1 MASKRSKEK
10 IPVPVKNA
18 LWSLHF
24 QNNITG
30 ICQCCKTENI
40 SRNNF
45 DCGHIVSEKAG
56 GNVEL
61 TNLRPICRACNS
73 SMGTMNMDEYMKKY
87 GFDKINTEIK
97 EAKLKQEEAK
107 LKQEKEERERLKQE
121 EARLK
126 QEKEKLKEEKER
138 FEKEK
143 ITEDQYVHSKKMELA
158 QRRIAELMPV
168 QHEQIGR
175 TCNICNKIIPVM
187 NPMCCQKNRFL

>member
-1 MASKRSKEK
+1 MSSKRSKEK

-45 DCGHIVSEKAG
+45 DCGHIVSEKYG

-73 SMGTMNMDEYMKKY
+73 SMGTMNMDEYIKKY

-97 EAKLKQEEAK
+97 EAKLKQE
-107 LKQEKEERERLKQE
+107 KEERERLKQE
-121 EARLK
+121 EAKLK
-126 QEKEKLKEEKER
+126 QEKER
-138 FEKEK
+138 M
-143 ITEDQYVHSKKMELA
+143 TEDQYVNSKKMELA
-158 QRRIAELMPV
+158 QKRAIELIPV

-187 NPMCCQKNRFL
+187 NPMCCQKNRFF